1 MKYIYS
7 ILLIVLT
14 LSLKAQ
20 QKPNILVIIVD
31 DAGYADFGFQ
41 HKMASDKGWTMFS
54 PDIYDA
60 SNGYSLTPHLDELAA
75 SGTVFSKGYVTNS
88 VCATS
93 RAGLLTGRYQN
104 RFGYEYNLVKTQYT
118 LTPGRTTDQAGILA
132 SEVTMADVLGAAGYD
147 TSCIGKW
154 HVGSEDVHHPNNRG
168 FQNFYGLIE
177 GSREYFGGD
186 TRQGKYLQLNGV
198 NVENE
203 LSSSDYVTDVFTDK
217 AIAFI
222 DASNASGKP
231 FFQYL
236 SYTTPHGPYQ
246 AKQDDINAVGQ
257 VDEDPLNEGWGTASV
272 RKNYLAM
279 QKSLDDNIGEL
290 MSYLKNTPQK
300 DSNGNAI
307 SGTSLN
313 DNTIIFFLSDNGGVS
328 KVNKKGPINSPL
340 RGFKSN
346 EWEGGLRV
354 PFFVKWPDGV
364 NGLPNNNKKGGYYDQ
379 QIIATDIMASAV
391 NAAGID
397 ESSLTNP
404 LDGESIFQ
412 HIVDDSQTHEYLFWR
427 KLDAWAV
434 VSNND
439 GYKLVLD
446 YNTYERDDDSYYLYK
461 LNDDIEESASLLMNL
476 SNNEVQLTDLSFNT
490 DITQNLMQAFN
501 DWQSELPLPNW
512 IGKSILEGAYPCT
525 FTDGMDL
532 NTCSAVKARYD
543 GTGNTVYDMDFEII
557 LEAKCLSINDE
568 NAEKY
573 GDAALSENLINCDN
587 ASGGYII
594 KKMQN
599 EGNYVEFTNIQ
610 VEEGNSY
617 ALDFKYFSLPTLTDK
632 TVTIHVNGELFLQNA
647 VLNPGHGWCY
657 ENGSQVAIQT
667 FENVPLIPN
676 ASNTIRIQN
685 DVSYEGI
692 CVKSMTSL
700 SQELQQIQEVK
711 VFPTVFNGSNDN
723 GVNVTL
729 PASQKGPVSI
739 EITDSIGRLLKN
751 YQFSGKSTV
760 TIPSNVLSPGIN
772 FLKFKTNYSQKVY
785 KLISK

>member
-7 ILLIVLT
+7 IILMVLS

-41 HKMASDKGWTMFS
+41 HKMASDKGWTLFS

-60 SNGYSLTPHLDELAA
+60 SNSFSLTPNLDALAA

-104 RFGYEYNLVKTQYT
+104 RFGYEYNLVKTQYA
-118 LTPGRTTDQAGILA
+118 LTPGRTMDQAGILA
-132 SEVTMADVLGAAGYD
+132 SEVTMADVLSAEGYD

-186 TRQGKYLQLNGV
+186 YRAGKYLQLNGV
-198 NVENE
+198 SVESE
-203 LSSSDYVTDVFTDK
+203 LSDTDYITDVFTDK
-217 AIAFI
+217 AITFI

-246 AKQDDINAVGQ
+246 AKQSDIDAMDG
-257 VDEDPLNEGWGTASV
+257 VDEDPLNQGWGSASV

-290 MSYLKNTPQK
+290 MNYLNSTPQK
-300 DSNGNAI
+300 DSNGNDI
-307 SGTSLN
+307 LGTSLN
-313 DNTIIFFLSDNGGVS
+313 DNTIIFFLSDNGGT
-328 KVNKKGPINSPL
+328 NKKGPINSPL

-379 QIIATDIMASAV
+379 QIIATDIMASAIE
-391 NAAGID
+391 AAGI
-397 ESSLTNP
+397 EQSSLTNP
-404 LDGESIFQ
+404 LDGESVFQ

-427 KLDAWAV
+427 KLDSWAV
-434 VSNND
+434 VANND

-446 YNTYERDDDSYYLYK
+446 YNTYEKDDDSYYLYK
-461 LNDDIEESASLLMNL
+461 LNDDIEENASLLLNL
-476 SNNEVQLTDLSFNT
+476 SNNEVQLTDQSFDTN
-490 DITQNLMQAFN
+490 ITQNLMQAFN
-501 DWQSELPLPNW
+501 AWQSELPLPNW
-512 IGKSILEGAYPCT
+512 IGKYILEGAYPCT
-525 FTDGMDL
+525 FTNGMDL
-532 NTCSAVKARYD
+532 NTCSAVKARYE
-543 GTGNTVYDMDFEII
+543 GAGNLVYDMDFNVV
-557 LEAKCLSINDE
+557 LDAKCFYVDDE

-573 GDAALSENLINCDN
+573 GDAAIATNLVSCDN
-587 ASGGYII
+587 ASTGFIM

-599 EGNYVEFTNIQ
+599 ANSYVEFTDVQ
-610 VEEGNSY
+610 VEEGSSY
-617 ALDFKYFSLPTLTDK
+617 SLDFRYYSQATQTDK
-632 TVTIHVNGELFLQNA
+632 TVTILVNGTPFLENT
-647 VLNPGHGWCY
+647 VLDPGYGWCY
-657 ENGSQVAIQT
+657 ESGSKVAVQT
-667 FENVPLIPN
+667 YENLPLQSNQP
-676 ASNTIRIQN
+676 NTIRIIN
-685 DVSYEGI
+685 DISYEGI
-692 CVKSMTSL
+692 CVKTTSAL
-700 SQELQQIQEVK
+700 SHHLNNLKSVK
-711 VFPTVFNGSNDN
+711 VYPTFVDRDIQNYITIAMPDSN
-723 GVNVTL
+723 
-729 PASQKGPVSI
+729 S
-739 EITDSIGRLLKN
+739 DSFSVEVMDYSGRLLSTDKFN
-751 YQFSGKSTV
+751 TQSKVNILLDQFSKGLHYIKVKQKGTV
-760 TIPSNVLSPGIN
+760 QSFKVI
-772 FLKFKTNYSQKVY
+772 LK
-785 KLISK
+785 

>member
-1 MKYIYS
+1 MKYIYY
-7 ILLIVLT
+7 IVLVLLS

-54 PDIYDA
+54 PDIYDV
-60 SNGYSLTPHLDELAA
+60 SNGFSLTPNLDALAA

-104 RFGYEYNLVKTQYT
+104 RFGYEYNLVKTQYA
-118 LTPGRTTDQAGILA
+118 LTPGRTMDQAGILA
-132 SEVTMADVLGAAGYD
+132 SEVTVADVLSAEGYD
-147 TSCIGKW
+147 TSCVGKW

-186 TRQGKYLQLNGV
+186 DRAGKFLQLNGV

-203 LSSSDYVTDVFTDK
+203 LSSNDYVTDVFTDK
-217 AIAFI
+217 AMAFI

-246 AKQDDINAVGQ
+246 AKQSDIDAMDG
-257 VDEDPLNEGWGTASV
+257 VDEDPLNQGWGTASV

-290 MSYLKNTPQK
+290 MNYLNSTPQK
-300 DSNGNAI
+300 DSNGNDI

-313 DNTIIFFLSDNGGVS
+313 DNTIIFFLSDNGGT
-328 KVNKKGPINSPL
+328 NKKGPINSPL

-379 QIIATDIMASAV
+379 QIIATDIMASALD
-391 NAAGID
+391 AAGIE

-404 LDGESIFQ
+404 LDGESVFQ
-412 HIVDDSQTHEYLFWR
+412 HIVDNSQTHEYLFWR
-427 KLDAWAV
+427 KLDSWAI

-461 LNDDIEESASLLMNL
+461 LNDDIEENASLIMNF
-476 SNNEVQLTDLSFNT
+476 SNNEVQLTDLSFDTN
-490 DITQNLMQAFN
+490 ITQNLMQAFN
-501 DWQSELPLPNW
+501 EWQSELPLPNW
-512 IGKSILEGAYPCT
+512 IGKYILQGAYPCT
-525 FTDGMDL
+525 FTNGMDL
-532 NTCSAVKARYD
+532 TTCSAVKARYE
-543 GTGNTVYDMDFEII
+543 GTGNLVYDMGFEII
-557 LEAKCLSINDE
+557 LDAKCFNVIDE
-568 NAEKY
+568 DAEKY
-573 GDAALSENLINCDN
+573 GDAALSENLITCDN
-587 ASGGYII
+587 ASGGYIM

-599 EGNYVEFTNIQ
+599 TGSYVEFTGIEM
-610 VEEGNSY
+610 EEGNSY
-617 ALDFKYFSLPTLTDK
+617 SLDYRYFALSTQTDK
-632 TVTIHVNGELFLQNA
+632 TVTIYVNGIPFVENA
-647 VLNPGHGWCY
+647 ILNPGLGWCY
-657 ENGSQVAIQT
+657 ESNSKVAVQT
-667 FENVPLIPN
+667 FENLPLLAN
-676 ASNTIRIQN
+676 TSNSIRIIN

-692 CVKSMTSL
+692 CVKTTSNL
-700 SQELQQIQEVK
+700 NTHLDKLKKVK
-711 VFPTVFNGSNDN
+711 VYPTFINRSNQNFISVDLPDTDN
-723 GVNVTL
+723 TNC
-729 PASQKGPVSI
+729 SI
-739 EITDSIGRLLKN
+739 EVMDYSGRLLSK
-751 YQFSGKSTV
+751 Y
-760 TIPSNVLSPGIN
+760 N
-772 FLKFKTNYSQKVY
+772 FEDSQKMKIPVSN
-785 KLISK
+785 LSKGLHIVKVKRKTLVNSFKIFIE